1 MEWSHLLFGI
11 VETAVYSIIGIAM
24 MGIGFFLVKL
34 FTPFSIK
41 KEIEEDQN
49 VSLGIIIGAL
59 ILGISIIVASVIV
72 SPSSMASLAAR
83 SAMKAEVKAEA
94 PIDKK

>member
-1 MEWSHLLFGI
+1 MEWSHLLYGI
-11 VETAVYSIIGIAM
+11 VETAVYSLIGIAM

-72 SPSSMASLAAR
+72 SPSSMASLTAR
-83 SAMKAEVKAEA
+83 SAVNAEVKAEA
-94 PIDKK
+94 PSDKR